1 MLRENLVSKSLST
14 ISHSESSMRSKM
26 KMLRNTLL
34 FSVTT
39 SDAVNLLSKKTSLS
53 EDLHEKVTADSSKAR
68 DDSYEHQSPVAKNLW
83 RSKLKRVLLT
93 HRTHRLSSRVQ
104 EQEVSTAETELKATA
119 GVRKNEPKGSG
130 ASESE
135 LVDVVFARRI
145 EPTKLPRWSS
155 PTALSPSRRKS
166 TSQQCDD
173 RDSRCRCNP
182 SVQKDQQQLIV
193 FFCRMSK
200 RMVAPETA
208 VSNKRR
214 TYILNV
220 LQNLFANVQARFD
233 DGRNVELDGA
243 LNCESLEPS
252 LRDQAR
258 QYDKMLKEV
267 KIEKT
272 ELSADRAPSMADLH
286 EAKASLVHKGLVDDS
301 GLSCAPVAKRRKLSV
316 ATIAEELKNT
326 SDGVSVFQFKT
337 GDAEEQ
343 MNHVM
348 QIGDTTRAQHWS
360 RENVDMGDPRCPE
373 VRTIRGTQ
381 TSNWLESDDAPVV
394 QVSQVPKVQIGDDTI
409 GVSSGAVGAERVASG
424 DPSLSRVHG

>member
-1 MLRENLVSKSLST
+1 
-14 ISHSESSMRSKM
+14 
-26 KMLRNTLL
+26 
-34 FSVTT
+34 
-39 SDAVNLLSKKTSLS
+39 
-53 EDLHEKVTADSSKAR
+53 
-68 DDSYEHQSPVAKNLW
+68 
-83 RSKLKRVLLT
+83 
-93 HRTHRLSSRVQ
+93 
-104 EQEVSTAETELKATA
+104 
-119 GVRKNEPKGSG
+119 
-130 ASESE
+130 
-135 LVDVVFARRI
+135 
-145 EPTKLPRWSS
+145 
-155 PTALSPSRRKS
+155 
-166 TSQQCDD
+166 
-173 RDSRCRCNP
+173 
-182 SVQKDQQQLIV
+182 
-193 FFCRMSK
+193 
-200 RMVAPETA
+200 MVAPETA

-258 QYDKMLKEV
+258 QYDQYDKMLKEA

-381 TSNWLESDDAPVV
+381 TSNWLESDDASVV